1 MLHLS
6 SVPLIKQTKHTT
18 LTSTYTDIQMGPLW
32 LYYIWIQYICLANR
46 ISISISAFGRTS
58 SRCETNDYDN
68 NNNNTNQK
76 VGSAISCF
84 QLICCRIYTI
94 FFNQNVFSGCL
105 LVRSFCSLVEAGGI
119 ARARAR
125 GTKSTCAMCVL
136 LLYGRVFRIER
147 NKPGQ
152 AQCEIIS

>member
-32 LYYIWIQYICLANR
+32 FYYIWIQYICLANR